1 MRVILIILTMAIIG
15 AGVGLLLKQT
25 DFSSRG
31 GGDAVPDA
39 EPAAGPP
46 GEYASVSEPGESDL
60 QQSIGRSRQTAIVLA
75 AQKVGPAV
83 VSISVTATRVVRA
96 SPWFPFRDQFFR
108 DFFGERQYVEE
119 VSNLGSGVIV
129 SPYGYVVTNEH
140 VVRNASEI
148 KVTLPDGREY
158 DAQVVE
164 GEQEYD
170 VAILKIEG
178 SDLPY
183 VILGDSDSIII
194 GEWAVAIGNP
204 FGYLLSD
211 AHPTVTVGVI
221 SALHRDIK
229 SSESVVA
236 VYKDMIQTDAA
247 INPGNSGGPLVNA
260 LGEVIGIN
268 AFIITKS
275 GGSMGMG
282 FAIPVNRVKYM
293 IEEVSKYGRMRRIW
307 IGLLVQEITPL
318 LAHSLGLERSDG
330 VIISRVDEG
339 SPSERSGLKRGDVIV
354 AVNGERVRNF
364 ESARRAIF
372 GSRVG
377 HVLEFEVIREGHP
390 MSFDV
395 RVEESPSG

>member
-1 MRVILIILTMAIIG
+1 MRVILIILTMAVVG
-15 AGVGLLLKQT
+15 AGVGLMLRQLNQ
-25 DFSSRG
+25 
-31 GGDAVPDA
+31 GDQAADVTAGAGLAEDPSAGSAGDVVAV
-39 EPAAGPP
+39 
-46 GEYASVSEPGESDL
+46 GEDL
-60 QQSIGRSRQTAIVLA
+60 SRSRQTAIVQA
-75 AQKVGPAV
+75 AQQVGPAV

-119 VSNLGSGVIV
+119 VSNLGSGVVV
-129 SPYGYVVTNEH
+129 SPYGYVVSNEH
-140 VVRNASEI
+140 VVRNATEI

-158 DAQVVE
+158 DATVVDS
-164 GEQEYD
+164 EQEYD
-170 VAILKIEG
+170 LSILKIEG
-178 SDLPY
+178 TDIPY
-183 VILGDSDSIII
+183 AVLGDSDSLII
-194 GEWAVAIGNP
+194 GEWAIAIGNP

-211 AHPTVTVGVI
+211 AHPTVTVGVV
-221 SALHRDIK
+221 SALHRDVK
-229 SSESVVA
+229 SSEGAVA

-260 LGEVIGIN
+260 LGEVVGIN

-318 LAHSLGLERSDG
+318 LAQGLGLERSDG

-339 SPSERSGLKRGDVIV
+339 SPAERSGLKRGDVIV
-354 AVNGERVRNF
+354 AVNGERVRNY
-364 ESARRAIF
+364 EAARRAIF

-377 HVLEFEVIREGHP
+377 EVIEFEVIRDGEP
-390 MSFDV
+390 KSFDIL
-395 RVEESPSG
+395 VEEAPEA

>member
-1 MRVILIILTMAIIG
+1 MRVILIVLTMAVVG
-15 AGVGLLLKQT
+15 AGVGLMLRQIN
-25 DFSSRG
+25 RG
-31 GGDAVPDA
+31 HEVAADAAPAVEQAEQPAQADA
-39 EPAAGPP
+39 DTR
-46 GEYASVSEPGESDL
+46 DL
-60 QQSIGRSRQTAIVLA
+60 NMAIGRSRQTAIVSA
-75 AQKVGPAV
+75 AQEIGPAV

-96 SPWFPFRDQFFR
+96 SPWFPFREQFFR

-119 VSNLGSGVIV
+119 VSNLGSGVVV

-140 VVRNASEI
+140 VVRNATEI
-148 KVTLPDGREY
+148 KVTLSDGREY
-158 DAQVVE
+158 DAAVVDDQ
-164 GEQEYD
+164 QEYD
-170 VAILKIEG
+170 LAILKIEG
-178 SDLPY
+178 VDIPY
-183 VILGDSDSIII
+183 AALGDSDSLII
-194 GEWAVAIGNP
+194 GEWAIAIGNP

-221 SALHRDIK
+221 SALHRDVK
-229 SSESVVA
+229 SSEGAVA

-260 LGEVIGIN
+260 LGEVVGIN

-282 FAIPVNRVKYM
+282 FAIPVNRVKFM
-293 IEEVSKYGRMRRIW
+293 IDEVSRYGRMRQIW

-318 LAHSLGLERSDG
+318 LAQGLGLDRSDG

-339 SPSERSGLKRGDVIV
+339 SPAERSGLKRGDVIV
-354 AVNGERVRNF
+354 AVNGERVANY

-377 HVLEFEVIREGHP
+377 DVLEFEVIRDGEP
-390 MSFDV
+390 RSFDI
-395 RVEESPSG
+395 RVEEAPSE